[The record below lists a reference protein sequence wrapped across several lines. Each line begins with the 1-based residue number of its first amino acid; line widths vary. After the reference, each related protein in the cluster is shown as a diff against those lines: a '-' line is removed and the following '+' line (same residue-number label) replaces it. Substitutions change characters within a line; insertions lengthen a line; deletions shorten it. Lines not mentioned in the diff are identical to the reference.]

1 MPLRHGPNAA
11 DLPSSCSAV
20 AAGSQCGIHIDA
32 IVHAFTHT
40 YLKTYMHTCIFIH
53 THAHTHTHTH
63 THTHAHT
70 LNMHI
75 LTRSDVAV
83 VVAACPLMFVGALA
97 RYAEYV

>member
-53 THAHTHTHTH
+53 THAHTHT
-63 THTHAHT
+63 